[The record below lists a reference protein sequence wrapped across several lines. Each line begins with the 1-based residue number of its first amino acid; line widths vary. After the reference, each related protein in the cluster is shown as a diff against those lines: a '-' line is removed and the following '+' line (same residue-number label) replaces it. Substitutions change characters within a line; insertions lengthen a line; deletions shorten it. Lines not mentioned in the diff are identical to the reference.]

1 MWSPGSGQ
9 RWGPRIADPSNLSPT
24 SPSPYNEGRPSS
36 LLPNADAAQPAAGRE
51 ALRRPL
57 TVELNNLHILD
68 PSASLSVTRYTYA
81 ISDLIP
87 DALTR

>member
-1 MWSPGSGQ
+1 
-9 RWGPRIADPSNLSPT
+9 
-24 SPSPYNEGRPSS
+24 
-36 LLPNADAAQPAAGRE
+36 
-51 ALRRPL
+51 
-57 TVELNNLHILD
+57 LD

>member
-1 MWSPGSGQ
+1 MKVGHLRSFRTLMRRNPPPVA
-9 RWGPRIADPSNLSPT
+9 R
-24 SPSPYNEGRPSS
+24 
-36 LLPNADAAQPAAGRE
+36 
-51 ALRRPL
+51 LRRPL

-81 ISDLIP
+81 ISDIIP